1 MGEKKAEVP
10 VGKELVRMTGIMKE
24 FPGVKALDN
33 VKLDLY
39 AGEVL
44 ALLGENGAGKSTL
57 MKILSGVYQRD
68 DGEIIL
74 FGNKIGEWDANK
86 AKNAGVSIIH
96 QELNMCTHLSVAE
109 NIFLGRELI
118 KNGRLDNERM
128 NQETKEILHKLNIDI
143 DPREQVSELA
153 VSKQQRWRSQ
163 RHFHRMPKY

>member
-68 DGEIIL
+68 DGEICL
-74 FGNKIGEWDANK
+74 GTRS
-86 AKNAGVSIIH
+86 VSGMQIR
-96 QELNMCTHLSVAE
+96 QKMQVCPLSIR
-109 NIFLGRELI
+109 N
-118 KNGRLDNERM
+118 
-128 NQETKEILHKLNIDI
+128 
-143 DPREQVSELA
+143 
-153 VSKQQRWRSQ
+153 
-163 RHFHRMPKY
+163 

>member
-44 ALLGENGAGKSTL
+44 ALLGENGAGKSRL

-74 FGNKIGEWDANK
+74 FEA
-86 AKNAGVSIIH
+86 AA
-96 QELNMCTHLSVAE
+96 
-109 NIFLGRELI
+109 REL
-118 KNGRLDNERM
+118 KRLDAVPLPATQRLRAEMDELTARKAALQSEYRKAQREEREYDTLRQ
-128 NQETKEILHKLNIDI
+128 NVEALLEK
-143 DPREQVSELA
+143 PRETEPQRQRSNELE
-153 VSKQQRWRSQ
+153 
-163 RHFHRMPKY
+163 

>member
-118 KNGRLDNERM
+118 K
-128 NQETKEILHKLNIDI
+128 
-143 DPREQVSELA
+143 
-153 VSKQQRWRSQ
+153 
-163 RHFHRMPKY
+163 

>member
-1 MGEKKAEVP
+1 MGEKKTEVP

-74 FGNKIGEWDANK
+74 FGNKIGEWVHYPS
-86 AKNAGVSIIH
+86 G
-96 QELNMCTHLSVAE
+96 
-109 NIFLGRELI
+109 I
-118 KNGRLDNERM
+118 KYVYSFKCGGEYFPGTGTDKKWPSG
-128 NQETKEILHKLNIDI
+128 Q
-143 DPREQVSELA
+143 
-153 VSKQQRWRSQ
+153 
-163 RHFHRMPKY
+163 

>member
-33 VKLDLY
+33 VKLTCML
-39 AGEVL
+39 ERCWHCW
-44 ALLGENGAGKSTL
+44 GENGAGKSTL

-86 AKNAGVSIIH
+86 AKMQVCPLSIR
-96 QELNMCTHLSVAE
+96 N
-109 NIFLGRELI
+109 
-118 KNGRLDNERM
+118 
-128 NQETKEILHKLNIDI
+128 
-143 DPREQVSELA
+143 
-153 VSKQQRWRSQ
+153 
-163 RHFHRMPKY
+163 

>member
-86 AKNAGVSIIH
+86 AKNAGVHYPS
-96 QELNMCTHLSVAE
+96 
-109 NIFLGRELI
+109 GI
-118 KNGRLDNERM
+118 KYVYSFKCGGEYFPGTGTDKKWPSG
-128 NQETKEILHKLNIDI
+128 Q
-143 DPREQVSELA
+143 
-153 VSKQQRWRSQ
+153 
-163 RHFHRMPKY
+163 

>member
-1 MGEKKAEVP
+1 MKGSKYGRKEGRGACGE
-10 VGKELVRMTGIMKE
+10 RTGPNDRHYE
-24 FPGVKALDN
+24 RVPGVKALDN

-128 NQETKEILHKLNIDI
+128 NQEQK
-143 DPREQVSELA
+143 
-153 VSKQQRWRSQ
+153 RS
-163 RHFHRMPKY
+163 FIS